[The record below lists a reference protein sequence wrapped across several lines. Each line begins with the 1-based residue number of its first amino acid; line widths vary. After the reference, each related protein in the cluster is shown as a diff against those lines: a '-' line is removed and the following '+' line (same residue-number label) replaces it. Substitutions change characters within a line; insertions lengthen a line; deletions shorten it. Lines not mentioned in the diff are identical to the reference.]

1 MNLKRIDT
9 MHKNKAYLKMVNET
23 AEKYG
28 LEKKLVDAVYRAYWR
43 SIKNYIESLPL
54 KDDLTEEEFDKL
66 RPNINLPQLG
76 KLFVSKERYD
86 TKKKNYK
93 RKLKQV

>member
-1 MNLKRIDT
+1 
-9 MHKNKAYLKMVNET
+9 MVNET

-28 LEKKLVDAVYRAYWR
+28 LEKKLVDDVYRAYWR
-43 SIKNYIESLPL
+43 SIRNYIESLNL

-76 KLFVSKERYD
+76 KLFVTKERYG
-86 TKKKNYK
+86 TMKEKYKKKFK
-93 RKLKQV
+93 KV